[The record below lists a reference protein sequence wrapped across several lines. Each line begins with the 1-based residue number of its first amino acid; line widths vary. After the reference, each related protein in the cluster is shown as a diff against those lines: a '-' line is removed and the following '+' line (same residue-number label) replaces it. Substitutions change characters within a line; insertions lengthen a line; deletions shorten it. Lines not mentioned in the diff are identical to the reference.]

1 MSAQST
7 RENLPL
13 AILALVEKG
22 LEVSICQKWGQGESE
37 RIMNNIMA
45 VHVIHGILKMPL
57 RGRN

>member
-1 MSAQST
+1 MPKVGT
-7 RENLPL
+7 
-13 AILALVEKG
+13 
-22 LEVSICQKWGQGESE
+22 GESE